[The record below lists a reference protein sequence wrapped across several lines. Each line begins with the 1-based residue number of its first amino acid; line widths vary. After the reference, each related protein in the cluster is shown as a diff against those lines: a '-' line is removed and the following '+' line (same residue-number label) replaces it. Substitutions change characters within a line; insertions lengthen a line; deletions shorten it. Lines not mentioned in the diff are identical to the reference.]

1 MPRFYLKSKI
11 VQGGILDSL
20 DRYFPVLKLAHCP
33 MDCCDLQH
41 ICRICPLS
49 FHCETPLEI
58 PLTAGTMGS
67 DKQQANFHENRNHR
81 P

>member
-41 ICRICPLS
+41 MCRICPLS
-49 FHCETPLEI
+49 FHCETP
-58 PLTAGTMGS
+58 
-67 DKQQANFHENRNHR
+67 
-81 P
+81 

>member
-33 MDCCDLQH
+33 VDCCDLQH
-41 ICRICPLS
+41 ICRICTFRFIAKP
-49 FHCETPLEI
+49 P
-58 PLTAGTMGS
+58 
-67 DKQQANFHENRNHR
+67 
-81 P
+81 